1 MCNDVYRIK
10 RTEMKKV
17 IAIIVI
23 LLPFAA
29 FAQYAPYHP
38 PGEDLEYMTD
48 YQWNNWTRGFT
59 VDGVFVKNLI
69 GLPLNIVRKKEINY
83 PFTITKIGPEKDT
96 MVVSVDPRKTEL
108 GYINIRGFRC
118 TQFTDYDSNNT
129 SLCFM
134 TLDEVRETYCPE
146 VKGKVL
152 YMINKFFVMKNA
164 ELYRIERLKVEKVEK
179 VKSTDI
185 DVLAD
190 LPEFTVVRI
199 FTRTPHNIFPKYWGY

>member
-1 MCNDVYRIK
+1 
-10 RTEMKKV
+10 MKKV

-118 TQFTDYDSNNT
+118 TQLTDYDSNNT

-164 ELYRIERLKVEKVEK
+164 ELYRIERLNRSLLWYVFLQERHIIFSLSIGGIEIFLQIRNEKNIV
-179 VKSTDI
+179 VVYHGI
-185 DVLAD
+185 ALAK
-190 LPEFTVVRI
+190 FV
-199 FTRTPHNIFPKYWGY
+199 